1 LLSEVN
7 WSAILLMALIATP
20 ATLLL
25 NAVEFSLSA
34 RLIGQSIPLAR
45 SMSVTIVGSAA
56 NLLPLPGATLV
67 RLAALKSEGATLR
80 SGLYA
85 TALLAILSLGL
96 GFAYSGLAASLI
108 DGSWYAIAIFC
119 SGLAVTIFAWMV
131 AREVFDD
138 PSVIIGL
145 TFARV
150 ALIMLDAART
160 YLAFVAIGA
169 DANFGQ
175 ASVLTISTVLA
186 AVVAIVPSGLGLRE
200 GIAAFMAQFIG
211 LQPAEAFLA
220 TSLSRLVGLSIVTAL
235 TVFLIFRSKAPSP
248 Q

>member
-1 LLSEVN
+1 VVLIVAATAFAGGILLSLRSSPNLLSEVN

-96 GFAYSGLAASLI
+96 GFAYS
-108 DGSWYAIAIFC
+108 D
-119 SGLAVTIFAWMV
+119 
-131 AREVFDD
+131 
-138 PSVIIGL
+138 
-145 TFARV
+145 
-150 ALIMLDAART
+150 
-160 YLAFVAIGA
+160 
-169 DANFGQ
+169 
-175 ASVLTISTVLA
+175 
-186 AVVAIVPSGLGLRE
+186 
-200 GIAAFMAQFIG
+200 
-211 LQPAEAFLA
+211 LQHH
-220 TSLSRLVGLSIVTAL
+220 
-235 TVFLIFRSKAPSP
+235 
-248 Q
+248 